1 MSKRLST
8 AGQLAAVAALVT
20 GMLAGAPS
28 EALAAYT
35 TATAACKLELGSV
48 TPGGDHTDKVITAGS
63 PTTFTDSVYFRK
75 VLQPGDQ
82 PMLFGE

>member
-1 MSKRLST
+1 
-8 AGQLAAVAALVT
+8 
-20 GMLAGAPS
+20 MLAGAAG
-28 EALAAYT
+28 EALAADT

-48 TPGGDHTDKVITAGS
+48 TPGGDHTDRVITTGS
-63 PTTFTDSVYFRK
+63 PATFTDPVYFRK